1 MAWLLRLPVL
11 VILAVMAAAV
21 MLLPA
26 GHATIMGDHRIAQG
40 FFYSALA
47 IAMVCVMVALATEN
61 AVRGHGI
68 RGYVVALVVGYGV
81 LPVIFA
87 LPLVQMRMPITLG
100 EAWFDMLSA
109 FTTTGAAPR
118 YGDAL
123 LPSITLWRALVGWLG
138 GLYILVM
145 ASAVLMP
152 LGLGG
157 AEIITTASGA
167 HIGAGKP
174 VIDRLIDTT
183 LTIFPLYG
191 ALTLALWF
199 VLALAGEPSFVAL
212 ITAMG
217 VLSTSG
223 IAPLAGG
230 VAQTS
235 GILGEVLIF
244 LALFAALSRHV
255 MPLHARIGR
264 AGGRRFYDPEL
275 RLGLGIVLATSA
287 ALFVYHWIGRTPPTD
302 ATPLR
307 AIWGGMLLALS
318 FMTTTGFQTLSTQ
331 MAMDWAGLQSPG
343 MLLMGLAIVGGGA
356 ATTAGGVKLLRIY
369 SLLRHGERELEK
381 LVHPHSL
388 GGAGQGARFIRRKG
402 ALNAWVMFMLFALTI
417 GAGTALLTICGLSF
431 DASLAFAISALTNTG
446 PLATALPD
454 LGLSYDQ
461 LDTPELVILGALMVA
476 GRLELLVLLAVLAP
490 SSWRF

>member
-123 LPSITLWRALVGWLG
+123 PPSITLWRALVGWLG

-157 AEIITTASGA
+157 AEIITTASGAQRQGA

-223 IAPLAGG
+223 IAPLA
-230 VAQTS
+230 
-235 GILGEVLIF
+235 
-244 LALFAALSRHV
+244 
-255 MPLHARIGR
+255 
-264 AGGRRFYDPEL
+264 
-275 RLGLGIVLATSA
+275 
-287 ALFVYHWIGRTPPTD
+287 
-302 ATPLR
+302 
-307 AIWGGMLLALS
+307 
-318 FMTTTGFQTLSTQ
+318 
-331 MAMDWAGLQSPG
+331 
-343 MLLMGLAIVGGGA
+343 
-356 ATTAGGVKLLRIY
+356 
-369 SLLRHGERELEK
+369 
-381 LVHPHSL
+381 
-388 GGAGQGARFIRRKG
+388 
-402 ALNAWVMFMLFALTI
+402 
-417 GAGTALLTICGLSF
+417 
-431 DASLAFAISALTNTG
+431 
-446 PLATALPD
+446 
-454 LGLSYDQ
+454 
-461 LDTPELVILGALMVA
+461 
-476 GRLELLVLLAVLAP
+476 
-490 SSWRF
+490 